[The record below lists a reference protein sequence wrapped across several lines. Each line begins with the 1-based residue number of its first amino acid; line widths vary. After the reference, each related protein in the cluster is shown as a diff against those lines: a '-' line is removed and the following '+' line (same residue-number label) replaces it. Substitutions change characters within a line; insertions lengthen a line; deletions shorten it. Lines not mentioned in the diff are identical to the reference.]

1 MNMTDA
7 VSPAAQ
13 SAQAEP
19 WLRGTHPEDDAVV
32 RAILHALDLADEDIT
47 KWCDQLTDAEINAR
61 PFDLAPV
68 AFHLRHIARSLDRL
82 LSYAEGTQ
90 LDATQKAALRT
101 ELDPGATRD
110 SVFAE
115 FHAALESSARR
126 IRAFSPEH
134 YNAAR
139 AVGRAAL
146 PTSVA
151 GLLVHCADHTQR
163 HIGQAITTAKL
174 LVNMRTREEGLPSRE
189 ASRTARSA

>member
-1 MNMTDA
+1 MSDA
-7 VSPAAQ
+7 NQ
-13 SAQAEP
+13 IEL
-19 WLRGTHPEDDAVV
+19 WLRGIHTEVDAVI

-47 KWCDQLTDAEINAR
+47 NWCATLTEAEFNSR
-61 PFDLAPV
+61 PFGLPPL

-110 SVFAE
+110 EVLTELRTALHTS
-115 FHAALESSARR
+115 AAR
-126 IRAFSPEH
+126 IRAFSPES
-134 YNAAR
+134 YNAPR

-146 PTSVA
+146 PTTVA

-163 HIGQAITTAKL
+163 HVGQAVTTAKL
-174 LVNMRTREEGLPSRE
+174 LLAMREVEIGGTK
-189 ASRTARSA
+189 